1 MDFLIQS
8 AYAQGAA
15 PQGGGF
21 SPILIMVAFIA
32 LMYFM
37 MIRPQQKRQ
46 KEHANLVANLKVGD
60 EVLTTGGILGVI
72 TGISEHYAIVK
83 VADNTEIKI
92 QKQSISAVVP
102 KGTFDEA

>member
-8 AYAQGAA
+8 AYAQGA

-46 KEHANLVANLKVGD
+46 KEHAQLVSNLKVGD
-60 EVLTTGGILGVI
+60 EILTTGGILGII
-72 TGISEHYAIVK
+72 TGISDHYAIVK
-83 VADNTEIKI
+83 IADDTEIKI
-92 QKQSISAVVP
+92 QKSSVASVVP
-102 KGTFDEA
+102 KDTFENA

>member
-8 AYAQGAA
+8 AHAQGAA

-21 SPILIMVAFIA
+21 SPIIIMVVFIA

-46 KEHANLVANLKVGD
+46 KEHANLVAALKVGD
-60 EVLTTGGILGVI
+60 EIITTGGILGIV
-72 TGISEHYAIVK
+72 TGISDHYAIVK
-83 VADNTEIKI
+83 IAENTEIKI
-92 QKQSISAVVP
+92 QKSSVASVVP
-102 KGTFDEA
+102 KDTFENA

>member
-1 MDFLIQS
+1 MDFFIQS

-15 PQGGGF
+15 AQGGIN
-21 SPILIMVAFIA
+21 PIFIMIAFIA

-46 KEHANLVANLKVGD
+46 KEHANLVANLKTGD

-72 TGISEHYAIVK
+72 TGISDHYAIVRI
-83 VADNTEIKI
+83 AENTEIKI
-92 QKQSISAVVP
+92 QKSSVASVVP
-102 KGTFDEA
+102 KDTFENA

>member
-21 SPILIMVAFIA
+21 SPILIMVVFIA

-46 KEHANLVANLKVGD
+46 KEHTNLVSNLKTGD
-60 EVLTTGGILGVI
+60 EILTSGGILGII
-72 TGISEHYAIVK
+72 TGISDHYAIVK
-83 VADNTEIKI
+83 IADNTEIKI
-92 QKQSISAVVP
+92 QKSSVASVVP
-102 KGTFDEA
+102 KDTFENA

>member
-8 AYAQGAA
+8 AYAQGA

-21 SPILIMVAFIA
+21 SPILIMVVFIA

-46 KEHANLVANLKVGD
+46 KEHAQLVANLKVSD
-60 EVLTTGGILGVI
+60 EILTTGGILGIV
-72 TGISEHYAIVK
+72 TGISDHYAIVK
-83 VADNTEIKI
+83 IADDTEIKI
-92 QKQSISAVVP
+92 QKSSVASVVP
-102 KGTFDEA
+102 KDTFENA

>member
-8 AYAQGAA
+8 AYAQGA
-15 PQGGGF
+15 PPGGGF

-46 KEHANLVANLKVGD
+46 KEHAQLVANLSVGD
-60 EVLTTGGILGVI
+60 EILTSGGILGVI
-72 TGISEHYAIVK
+72 TGISDHYAIVK
-83 VADNTEIKI
+83 IADSTEIKI
-92 QKQSISAVVP
+92 QKSSVASVVP
-102 KGTFDEA
+102 KDTFENA

>member
-15 PQGGGF
+15 PAGGGF
-21 SPILIMVAFIA
+21 SPILIMVVFIA

-46 KEHANLVANLKVGD
+46 KEHANLVSNLKTGD
-60 EVLTTGGILGVI
+60 EVLTTGGILGII
-72 TGISEHYAIVK
+72 TGISDHYAIVK
-83 VADNTEIKI
+83 IADNTEIKI
-92 QKQSISAVVP
+92 QKSSVASVVP
-102 KGTFDEA
+102 KDTFDNA